1 MARLCLCINPIAR
14 IRAIKKGRNP
24 DPVTAAVAAEA
35 AGIDGIVVYVDESGE
50 ISDRDVRLLKEVVQT
65 HLNIAVPAEETMV
78 RKAVS
83 WAPDMV
89 TLLPQSYAAGE
100 ESPEEQAPILQ
111 ELVEQLRDSNIVV
124 AQLIRPDPSAIRN
137 AARLQVD
144 YVQLDTSVFSGI
156 DDLGTMADI
165 VEQFRSSAI
174 AAGKLGLGVSA
185 GRKLTAPIARELADA
200 AELIEEYNVGW
211 AIVSRAV
218 LVGLEKAIA
227 DFRKNIDR

>member
-65 HLNIAVPAEETMV
+65 HLNIAVPAEEAMV
-78 RKAVS
+78 RKAIT

-89 TLLPQSYAAGE
+89 TLLPQSYTAGE
-100 ESPEEQAPILQ
+100 ESLEEQTPILQ

-144 YVQLDTSVFSGI
+144 YVQLDTSLFSGI

-211 AIVSRAV
+211 AIVSRSV

>member
-35 AGIDGIVVYVDESGE
+35 AGIDGIVAYVDESGE

-78 RKAVS
+78 RKAIS

-89 TLLPQSYAAGE
+89 TLLPQSYTAGE
-100 ESPEEQAPILQ
+100 ESLEEQTPILQ

-144 YVQLDTSVFSGI
+144 YVQLDTSLFSGI